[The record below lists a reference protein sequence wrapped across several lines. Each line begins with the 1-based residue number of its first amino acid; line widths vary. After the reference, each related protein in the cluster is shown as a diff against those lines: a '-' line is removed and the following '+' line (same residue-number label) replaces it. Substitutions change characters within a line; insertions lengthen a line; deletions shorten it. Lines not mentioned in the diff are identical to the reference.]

1 MKFFQSLFS
10 IFCEVLLY
18 ITNHKRRLVVKF
30 SLHFINVDT
39 GTQNEDRKE
48 MSAFLDTYL
57 DPRLQ

>member
-1 MKFFQSLFS
+1 MDRQTDKFFFLQSMKFFQSLFS

-39 GTQNEDRKE
+39 GTQNED
-48 MSAFLDTYL
+48 
-57 DPRLQ
+57 P